1 MPEHKESESN
11 LVNPEVRYER
21 QDMGISWLV
30 IGAVSILVL
39 AFIGVGL
46 SAWILSS
53 MEIRRS
59 EIIPTPLP
67 LIQSRPTPPPPR
79 LQPNIVD
86 NNSPEEDMA
95 ILRAREEEMLENYG
109 WVDRE
114 AGVARIPID
123 QAIELLAEDGAEEPE
138 R

>member
-1 MPEHKESESN
+1 MPEHKETEPN

-21 QDMGISWLV
+21 QDVGVSWLV

-39 AFIGVGL
+39 TFIGVGL

-95 ILRAREEEMLENYG
+95 ILRAREEELLENYG

-114 AGVARIPID
+114 AGVVRIPID